1 MPGRIG
7 DYGRV
12 SEQPQPDEPVVTP
25 TLTAKQA
32 KRANATVVGMLIA
45 TGITLA
51 IVLLPVLLNPYEK
64 PQVRDVD
71 VQAIASEAAADAGY
85 DPLAP
90 DLPEGWTSNY
100 ARWDS
105 GINSGVPT
113 WEVGY
118 LTPDWDFI
126 RLTETASAN
135 PTWISQTTDDSVV
148 SGERT
153 TGGTTWQLRDGAD
166 GEAHLVAEVD
176 GMTVILSS
184 EADLATV
191 DVLAEAVLQDLAASN
206 G

>member
-1 MPGRIG
+1 
-7 DYGRV
+7 V

-71 VQAIASEAAADAGY
+71 VQAIASEAAPDAGY

-166 GEAHLVAEVD
+166 GEAHLVAEVN